1 MAEQRLA
8 IVTIDGPGGV
18 GKSTI
23 ARILAERLVFTY
35 LDTGAMYRAIA
46 YSLAAQGKNVQDL
59 SKDATLVQSL
69 QALELD
75 LLPPLPGE
83 EYSRVCLDGAVLGAE
98 LRSEEMGRLA
108 SAVSA
113 LAPVRRVLTSMQQA
127 IGASGN
133 IVAEGRDTG
142 TVVFPQAAWK
152 FFLDATPEE
161 RAKRR
166 IRQLRAHGNEVD
178 EAALLE
184 NLIARDQ
191 ADRNRS
197 IAPLRPADDARLVD
211 TTHVGIAEL
220 VELMLAHIQAHP
232 LKKVE

>member
-59 SKDATLVQSL
+59 SEDATLVHSL

-83 EYSRVCLDGAVLGAE
+83 EHSRVRLDGAVLGVE
-98 LRSEEMGRLA
+98 LRSEEMGRQA

-166 IRQLRAHGNEVD
+166 IRQLRAHGKEVD

-191 ADRNRS
+191 ADRNRT

-232 LKKVE
+232 L

>member
-83 EYSRVCLDGAVLGAE
+83 EYSRVRLDGAVLGAE

-166 IRQLRAHGNEVD
+166 IRQLCAHGNEVD

-197 IAPLRPADDARLVD
+197 IAPLRPADDACLVD
-211 TTHVGIAEL
+211 TTHVSIAEL

-232 LKKVE
+232 L